1 MQVRRTFEATTYVAL
16 SAALGTIS
24 FFFLLVTLVVGVPM
38 LIFAL
43 LGAPLIALA
52 FVFCHVLART
62 ERRRAAAMMG
72 IEFPTRTLPRE
83 GSAAARASR
92 WMRSRGSWLELC
104 YGLIALPFV
113 GWFGGLLVFL
123 GWGAALSLLT
133 LPAVGLGRRPA
144 ATSCSAGTSASCR
157 ARSCTSR
164 SARARCTPRRGS
176 RAASPPCRWRWRG
189 CCSSPA
195 SASA

>member
-1 MQVRRTFEATTYVAL
+1 MQVRRTFEATSYVAL
-16 SAALGTIS
+16 SSALGTVS

-62 ERRRAAAMMG
+62 ERRRAAAVMG

-83 GSAAARASR
+83 GSPVARASH

-113 GWFGGLLVFL
+113 GWFGGFLVFVA
-123 GWGAALSLLT
+123 WGAALSLLT
-133 LPAVGLGRRPA
+133 FPLWGWAAPAGNELFGWDVGFLL
-144 ATSCSAGTSASCR
+144 SAFVHFAFGAGALYAS
-157 ARSCTSR
+157 
-164 SARARCTPRRGS
+164 PWIS
-176 RAASPPCRWRWRG
+176 RAIAAVQVAMARILLE
-189 CCSSPA
+189 PA
-195 SASA
+195 SASG